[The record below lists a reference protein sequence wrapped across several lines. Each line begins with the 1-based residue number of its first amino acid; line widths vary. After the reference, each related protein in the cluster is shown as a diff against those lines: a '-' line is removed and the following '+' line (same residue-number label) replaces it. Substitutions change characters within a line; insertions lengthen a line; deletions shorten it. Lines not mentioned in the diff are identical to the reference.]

1 MLLRIITVITLT
13 LFMLLLISGV
23 NIDVALYRSILVF
36 MGLFTVVYLS
46 IFLLNV
52 IRGSGQAD
60 QMQYSG
66 SEHNKNKGEEA

>member
-36 MGLFTVVYLS
+36 MILFSVVYLS

-52 IRGSGQAD
+52 IRDTSTSD

-66 SEHNKNKGEEA
+66 GDNNKHKEENA